1 MTQLEA
7 LKIVVDA
14 ASSIIGQEGIY
25 DNQLDEAIDK
35 VIGLIDTLER
45 KKNKQKHR

>member
-14 ASSIIGQEGIY
+14 ASQIIGQEGIQ
-25 DNQLDEAIDK
+25 DSQLDEAIDK